1 MLIDTHAHIYS
12 DNFSDDLNETITRA
26 KEAGIERIYMPNID
40 SGSVESMMAV
50 EREFPDYCFSMMGL
64 HPCSVNESYREELKI
79 VEDWLTSR
87 PFKAVGEIGTDLYWD
102 KTYQKEQEFAF
113 NYQVDLA
120 LEHRLPIV
128 IHCRESID
136 LTIDLV
142 SKKQNGT
149 LRGIFHCF
157 TGNFAQAKKIIDLG
171 FLLGIGGVITFKNS
185 GLDQIIENVDLN
197 HLVLETDS
205 PYLAPTPNRGKRNEP
220 SFIVQVAKKLAD
232 VYNVNASDIAN
243 ITGKN
248 ALKLF
253 E

>member
-40 SGSVESMMAV
+40 SGSVESMLAV
-50 EREFPDYCFSMMGL
+50 EKQFPDYCFAMMGL
-64 HPCSVNESYREELKI
+64 HPCSVNESYREELKV
-79 VEDWLTSR
+79 VEDWLARR

-102 KTYQKEQEFAF
+102 KTYQKEQEIAF

-120 LEHRLPIV
+120 LEHSLPVV

-157 TGNFAQAKKIIDLG
+157 TGGWDQAQKIIDLG
-171 FLLGIGGVITFKNS
+171 FYLGIGGVITFKNS
-185 GLDQIIENVDLN
+185 GLDKVIEKIDPN

-205 PYLAPTPNRGKRNEP
+205 PYLAPTPYRGKRNEP
-220 SFIVQVAKKLAD
+220 SFIAQVVKKLAD
-232 VYNVNASDIAN
+232 LYAVNASDIAI
-243 ITGKN
+243 ITGQN